1 MHVMNKELLKK
12 IDYFNFSNTESYLV
26 NMRIINRNI
35 FKCISDN
42 TELVIVLDT
51 VEGKKINLKDDIFY
65 AIEKVIYDNFIDNNE
80 TFLVFS
86 FELGFNGIDGLYT
99 FIIDSIINRVK
110 LLLENSKIPFRLNI
124 DKIKG
129 IDNNGGK

>member
-51 VEGKKINLKDDIFY
+51 VEGKKIN
-65 AIEKVIYDNFIDNNE
+65 
-80 TFLVFS
+80 
-86 FELGFNGIDGLYT
+86 
-99 FIIDSIINRVK
+99 
-110 LLLENSKIPFRLNI
+110 
-124 DKIKG
+124 
-129 IDNNGGK
+129 